1 LRRTSDATSPGAEE
15 AEPGAEN
22 ESCSDAQAPDLAL
35 AERLLG
41 ATFEHALKSKFH
53 RLRLTGRENAAS
65 TSAWH
70 LLPEMS
76 REQLETCMGDIVLD
90 AGTLREYVHTG
101 GSTGRPL
108 VFPKTLAEETFI
120 RDFFSRAD
128 TGRELELVRGIRF
141 TTPYHGHE
149 TPVPV
154 PAWFHKISVFDRGG
168 FAFARKLL
176 STPWDA
182 PGIASDCTVIAGAER
197 FVRAFTL
204 DCEAAGLDGTS
215 TQVAF
220 LLPNGQ
226 YISAT
231 WRRRYA
237 EYWGAVVVDRFALT
251 EAFGGA
257 TEDPATGWYLFDPC
271 CFPEVV
277 ALDTRRRISEGLGEL
292 VLTPLYPFQQGLPLI
307 RYATGD
313 LVAVTSRHPRSA
325 GHPAI
330 RPLGRLSH
338 AILPDG
344 QGMPLVPAAV
354 GAEVIDEMPD
364 VCRTPL
370 YRDARHLVARQG
382 LGHAVYHMARES
394 DNERAII
401 RFHVKL
407 EPDSRMDVARADAVR
422 ERFHLHYRRIVGDH
436 LPDHVSIDVRF
447 GPPPSQDLISHA
459 P

>member
-1 LRRTSDATSPGAEE
+1 LAVARPVAES
-15 AEPGAEN
+15 ARP
-22 ESCSDAQAPDLAL
+22 SDAQAPDIAL

-41 ATFEHALKSKFH
+41 PTFEHALKSRFH
-53 RLRLTGRENAAS
+53 RQRLAGLQDAAS

-76 REQLETCMGDIVLD
+76 RAQLESCMGDIILD
-90 AGTLREYVHTG
+90 AGTRREYVHTG
-101 GSTGRPL
+101 GSSGRPL
-108 VFPKTLAEETFI
+108 VFPKTLAEESFI
-120 RDFFSRAD
+120 HEFFSQVE
-128 TGRELELVRGIRF
+128 TGREQDLVRGIRF

-149 TPVPV
+149 TAVPV
-154 PAWFHKISVFDRGG
+154 AAWFHKISVFDRGG
-168 FAFARKLL
+168 FNFARKLL
-176 STPWDA
+176 SMPWDA
-182 PGIASDCTVIAGAER
+182 PGIAADCTVIAGAER

-204 DCEAAGLDGTS
+204 DCEAAGLEGASTS
-215 TQVAF
+215 VAF

-226 YISAT
+226 YISAA

-257 TEDPATGWYLFDPC
+257 TEEPTTGWYLFDPC

-277 ALDTRRRISEGLGEL
+277 ALDTRCRMSEGFGEL
-292 VLTPLYPFQQGLPLI
+292 LLTPLYPFQQGLPLI

-313 LVAVTSRHPRSA
+313 LVAVTGRHPASA

-330 RPLGRLSH
+330 RPLGRLCH
-338 AILPDG
+338 AILPDH

-364 VCRTPL
+364 VCRAPL

-382 LGHAVYHMARES
+382 LGHAVYHMARAPNDEG
-394 DNERAII
+394 AVI
-401 RFHVKL
+401 RFHVEL
-407 EPDSRMDVARADAVR
+407 EPGSRVDAARADVVR
-422 ERFHLHYRRIVGDH
+422 KRFRLHYRRIVGDD
-436 LPDHVSIDVRF
+436 LPDCVSIDVRF

>member
-1 LRRTSDATSPGAEE
+1 MEEGAEV
-15 AEPGAEN
+15 EN
-22 ESCSDAQAPDLAL
+22 DSVALPPDLVF

-41 ATFEHALKSKFH
+41 LTFEHALKSKFH
-53 RLRLTGRENAAS
+53 RPRLAGRETAA
-65 TSAWH
+65 TVAAWH

-76 REQLETCMGDIVLD
+76 REQLESCMQDIVLD
-90 AGTLREYVHTG
+90 AGSRREYVHTG
-101 GSTGRPL
+101 GSSGRPL
-108 VFPKTLAEETFI
+108 VFPKIAAEEAFI
-120 RDFFSRAD
+120 RDFFSSAHS
-128 TGRELELVRGIRF
+128 GREVKLVRGIRF

-168 FAFARKLL
+168 FNFARKLL
-176 STPWDA
+176 CAPWDA
-182 PGIASDCTVIAGAER
+182 PGVAEDCTVIAGAER

-204 DCEAAGLDGTS
+204 DCASSGLDGTS
-215 TQVAF
+215 TQIAF

-226 YISAT
+226 YISAV

-237 EYWGAVVVDRFALT
+237 EYWGATVVDRFALS

-257 TEDPATGWYLFDPC
+257 TEDPATQWYLFDPY

-277 ALDTRRRISEGLGEL
+277 AVDTRRAISEGIGEL

-313 LVAVTSRHPRSA
+313 LVAVTGRHPRSA

-330 RPLGRLSH
+330 RPLGRLRH
-338 AILPDG
+338 AILPDD

-364 VCRTPL
+364 VCRSPL
-370 YRDARHLVARQG
+370 YVDARHLVNRQG
-382 LGHAVYHMARES
+382 LGHSIYSMVRKPDEKRAVIRLHILLKS
-394 DNERAII
+394 DAGTAT
-401 RFHVKL
+401 
-407 EPDSRMDVARADAVR
+407 ARADAVR
-422 ERFHLHYRRIVGDH
+422 ERFHVHYRRIVGCD
-436 LPDHVSIDVRF
+436 LPDHVGIDVIF
-447 GPPPSQDLISHA
+447 GQPPSQDLISHS